1 MLTAN
6 RKLNTS
12 YLTLDVHVDKYG
24 RGEQVSR
31 GFEFRWPVRRGP
43 SIRNKRSTLTFW
55 PYTSSFQ
62 AALLWDSPVTGTKRC
77 YTYSEVR
84 TSTRVEG
91 CCRTPPLRFTA
102 VIREPS
108 MPVLNDVLDLMM

>member
-1 MLTAN
+1 MVLGVLTAN

-55 PYTSSFQ
+55 PYVYPLSRLRSC
-62 AALLWDSPVTGTKRC
+62 GT
-77 YTYSEVR
+77 VR
-84 TSTRVEG
+84 
-91 CCRTPPLRFTA
+91 
-102 VIREPS
+102 
-108 MPVLNDVLDLMM
+108 